1 MLDWLLT
8 DYEDVHPRAAANNH
22 REAAATRPTA
32 TFDPH
37 LHDDVDDDE
46 GGHAA
51 AQSWSHHTSSADDKV
66 SLLLAAKLLYN

>member
-8 DYEDVHPRAAANNH
+8 DYEDVHTRAAANNH
-22 REAAATRPTA
+22 GEAAATRPTA

-37 LHDDVDDDE
+37 LHDDVDDAD